1 MPALFWSTGVRGM
14 LICCRCVG
22 AGRTTAEGEFIP
34 CRSEQ
39 LDLDMIEG
47 QLLLPLTIEHTI
59 DERSPLCGHTY
70 DTLTVR
76 ASWAQ
81 QPEGPGPE
89 LNPDMR
95 TSCCAATTLR
105 GKARSVHGVPGLL
118 ERCAGRRVPG
128 LRRMWLRRS
137 S

>member
-1 MPALFWSTGVRGM
+1 MV
-14 LICCRCVG
+14 

-39 LDLDMIEG
+39 LDLELIEG

-76 ASWAQ
+76 SGQNIAKVL
-81 QPEGPGPE
+81 EE
-89 LNPDMR
+89 LL
-95 TSCCAATTLR
+95 CA
-105 GKARSVHGVPGLL
+105 HI
-118 ERCAGRRVPG
+118 
-128 LRRMWLRRS
+128 
-137 S
+137 

>member
-1 MPALFWSTGVRGM
+1 MSEACLR
-14 LICCRCVG
+14 CCMSAG

-76 ASWAQ
+76 VI
-81 QPEGPGPE
+81 
-89 LNPDMR
+89 
-95 TSCCAATTLR
+95 C
-105 GKARSVHGVPGLL
+105 ARSW
-118 ERCAGRRVPG
+118 RV
-128 LRRMWLRRS
+128 
-137 S
+137 

>member
-1 MPALFWSTGVRGM
+1 VALSWLQLSERV
-14 LICCRCVG
+14 L

-70 DTLTVR
+70 DTLQVRFRQGLQQGSWQQTVCQHK
-76 ASWAQ
+76 SHSS
-81 QPEGPGPE
+81 
-89 LNPDMR
+89 N
-95 TSCCAATTLR
+95 TL
-105 GKARSVHGVPGLL
+105 HLL
-118 ERCAGRRVPG
+118 
-128 LRRMWLRRS
+128 
-137 S
+137 